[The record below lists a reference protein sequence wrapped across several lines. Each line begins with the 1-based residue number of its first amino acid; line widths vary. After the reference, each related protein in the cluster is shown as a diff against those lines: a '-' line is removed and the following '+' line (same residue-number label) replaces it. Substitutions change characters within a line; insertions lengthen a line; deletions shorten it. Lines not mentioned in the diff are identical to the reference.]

1 MRTRA
6 TAAVLTLALALTVGC
21 APLQPPNDA
30 AILKS
35 PFFLRLALHCYGDH
49 VVKDCYSPP
58 NIQPPVHC
66 ARQSDD
72 TLICDVKSDDRLIY
86 ARCVSFTLGCEE
98 IPAPAK

>member
-1 MRTRA
+1 MKPSRA
-6 TAAVLTLALALTVGC
+6 ATFALVLAMAAGC
-21 APLQPPNDA
+21 APQRPPDDA
-30 AILKS
+30 SILKS

-58 NIQPPVHC
+58 NVQPPVHC

-72 TLICDVKSDDRLIY
+72 TLICDVKSGDRLVY

-98 IPAPAK
+98 IPTPTK